1 MYTTMG
7 KQGRENHMVPPTLL
21 STQEDNG
28 SRQIQADTGYAACR
42 STSSSVSGARRRPV

>member
-7 KQGRENHMVPPTLL
+7 KQGRENHMVPPTR
-21 STQEDNG
+21 TQEDNG